1 MIDVFLI
8 GAAPGVGKTRVAG
21 LYAADAIAHGRTP
34 GYLKPAQTG
43 RLDDARAVA
52 AAAPGTVCATA
63 YRFLAALPP
72 GVAARIEHAG
82 AGQHRP
88 PARGGRG
95 APGDDRRRDHRG
107 RRIARAARRRRTTYA
122 DLAVAVGLP
131 LVIVTRPEIGTLS
144 TVGLIVEAAA
154 ARGLQVAGIAINGCA
169 NKPSLVERTTRSE
182 LGRIATVLGSLPLEV
197 VAG

>member
-1 MIDVFLI
+1 VIDVFLI

-52 AAAPGTVCATA
+52 AAAPGTVCATV

-72 GVAARIEHAG
+72 GVASRIEHA
-82 AGQHRP
+82 P
-88 PARGGRG
+88 PASIDHLLEAVEELRATTDGVIIEGGG
-95 APGDDRRRDHRG
+95 LLEPLGD
-107 RRIARAARRRRTTYA
+107 ATTYA

-197 VAG
+197 LAR

>member
-1 MIDVFLI
+1 VIDVFLI

-52 AAAPGTVCATA
+52 AAAPGTVCATV

-72 GVAARIEHAG
+72 GVASRIEHA
-82 AGQHRP
+82 A
-88 PARGGRG
+88 PASIDHLLEAVEELRATTDGVIIEGGG
-95 APGDDRRRDHRG
+95 LLEPLGD
-107 RRIARAARRRRTTYA
+107 ATTYA

-131 LVIVTRPEIGTLS
+131 LVIVTRPEIGALS